1 MTFRPLACAV
11 LLLAPAWASA
21 DDFDWRGRLAPGKTL
36 EVKGVNG
43 GIAARPAGG
52 GEAVVTA
59 SKSARRSDPASVE
72 IKVVEHAGGVVVCA
86 VYPSTDGRP
95 NECAPGEGGRLGA
108 RDNDVKVEFTVD
120 VPEGVRFVA
129 RTVNGGVDARNLT
142 ADADVRTVNGGISV
156 STTGTARAETVNGS
170 ITASMGRADWSG
182 PLKFETVNGSIEV
195 SLPDGVGAEVDA
207 RTVNGR
213 IDTAFP
219 LTARGRFNSRS
230 LRGTIGGGGRQLDL
244 ETVNG
249 SISLKRL

>member
-1 MTFRPLACAV
+1 
-11 LLLAPAWASA
+11 
-21 DDFDWRGRLAPGKTL
+21 
-36 EVKGVNG
+36 
-43 GIAARPAGG
+43 
-52 GEAVVTA
+52 
-59 SKSARRSDPASVE
+59 
-72 IKVVEHAGGVVVCA
+72 
-86 VYPSTDGRP
+86 
-95 NECAPGEGGRLGA
+95 
-108 RDNDVKVEFTVD
+108 
-120 VPEGVRFVA
+120 
-129 RTVNGGVDARNLT
+129 
-142 ADADVRTVNGGISV
+142 VNGGISV
-156 STTGTARAETVNGS
+156 STPGTARAETVNGS